1 MLVWPEEIDVHK
13 IKNEQF
19 VSEVKPP
26 ISTSVP
32 PLPIISNQKE
42 RNEVNNQSAVSI
54 IDANR
59 QQIS

>member
-32 PLPIISNQKE
+32 PLPLIANQ
-42 RNEVNNQSAVSI
+42 RNEINN
-54 IDANR
+54 
-59 QQIS
+59 